1 MMGRMDVGE
10 AFYCAPSG
18 LADVVNL
25 ETQGGARRIGER
37 FHLKK
42 WSPRLP

>member
-25 ETQGGARRIGER
+25 ETDGGEMVG
-37 FHLKK
+37 HDGKDGCG
-42 WSPRLP
+42 